1 MRKGHLLRLP
11 LHRSIAGATAL
22 IAAGLCAPAQ
32 AAGTIDTAL
41 AKAHVMRDAASGCAI
56 SPHPLSPAS
65 APFSAGS
72 KSAALLG
79 GAVSAL
85 DVIKAQQT
93 VPGPALSPF
102 PTMLAGIATPR
113 AALSPGI
120 DASVSPAASCNRL
133 VASRVAAQPGTL
145 SPFAV
150 VPPDPENFLASKRVR
165 IGQTNFDKDWKRV
178 SSDTLSVG
186 QLRRHMGALPVA
198 RADAL
203 AAVNRWVNRR
213 IRYAEDR
220 DQYGV
225 GDFWA
230 GARKTLKSG
239 KGDCEDIALVKMQL
253 LAAAGIPRDDM
264 ILTIARDLV
273 RNADHAV
280 LVVRTDAGYRLLDNA
295 TDDVL
300 DAAPG
305 HDYRP
310 ILSFGNQTRWL
321 HGV

>member
-1 MRKGHLLRLP
+1 MRTGFILRLP
-11 LHRSIAGATAL
+11 SRRTVGGVCAL
-22 IAAGLCAPAQ
+22 AAAGFSSPAQ
-32 AAGTIDTAL
+32 AALELHKPAE
-41 AKAHVMRDAASGCAI
+41 MRDAATGCTIAAQ
-56 SPHPLSPAS
+56 PLAPAS
-65 APFSAGS
+65 APLT
-72 KSAALLG
+72 AATKAAAMLG
-79 GAVSAL
+79 GAPSAL
-85 DVIKAQQT
+85 DAIRAQQAAF
-93 VPGPALSPF
+93 VPAADTAPAL
-102 PTMLAGIATPR
+102 LASAPVSLASLTP
-113 AALSPGI
+113 GV
-120 DASVSPAASCNRL
+120 DASVAPSVSCTGL
-133 VASRVAAQPGTL
+133 IASRAVPQPGTIA
-145 SPFAV
+145 PFAASA
-150 VPPDPENFLASKRVR
+150 DPEHFLASKRVR
-165 IGQTNFDKDWKRV
+165 IGFTTFDKDWKRV
-178 SSDTLSVG
+178 RGETLSPG
-186 QLRRHMGALPVA
+186 QLKRHVGVLPED
-198 RADAL
+198 RGDAL
-203 AAVNRWVNRR
+203 AAVNRWVNKR

-230 GARKTLKSG
+230 GARKTLRTG

-280 LVVRTDAGYRLLDNA
+280 LIVRTDEGYRMLDNA
-295 TDDVL
+295 TDEVL

>member
-1 MRKGHLLRLP
+1 
-11 LHRSIAGATAL
+11 
-22 IAAGLCAPAQ
+22 
-32 AAGTIDTAL
+32 
-41 AKAHVMRDAASGCAI
+41 MRDAASGCAI

-85 DVIKAQQT
+85 DAIKAQQT
-93 VPGPALSPF
+93 VPGPALSPS

-120 DASVSPAASCNRL
+120 DASVSPAASCTGL

>member
-1 MRKGHLLRLP
+1 MRQGHLLRLP
-11 LHRSIAGATAL
+11 HRRAFAGVSAL
-22 IAAGLCAPAQ
+22 AAIGLSAPAE
-32 AAGTIDTAL
+32 AAVEFNKPL
-41 AKAHVMRDAASGCAI
+41 AVRDAATGCTIAAQ
-56 SPHPLSPAS
+56 PLSPAS
-65 APFSAGS
+65 APLAAAT
-72 KSAALLG
+72 KAVALLG
-79 GAVSAL
+79 GAPSAL
-85 DVIKAQQT
+85 DAIRAQQAA
-93 VPGPALSPF
+93 VPLASPAPALLANTTTS
-102 PTMLAGIATPR
+102 LAGLA
-113 AALSPGI
+113 PGA
-120 DASVSPAASCNRL
+120 DASAPPLVPCTSF
-133 VASRVAAQPGTL
+133 VASRSARQPGTL
-145 SPFAV
+145 APFAAM
-150 VPPDPENFLASKRVR
+150 PADPENFLASKRVR
-165 IGQTNFDKDWKRV
+165 IGHTTFDKDWKRV
-178 SSDTLSVG
+178 RGETLSSDL
-186 QLRRHMGALPVA
+186 LKRHFGALPA
-198 RADAL
+198 DRGDAL
-203 AAVNRWVNRR
+203 TAVNRWVNRR

-230 GARKTLKSG
+230 GARKTLKAG
-239 KGDCEDIALVKMQL
+239 RGDCEDIALVKLQL

-280 LVVRTDAGYRLLDNA
+280 LIVRTDRGYRLLDNA

>member
-1 MRKGHLLRLP
+1 MRKGHFLGMPHPRA
-11 LHRSIAGATAL
+11 IAGLTLLA
-22 IAAGLCAPAQ
+22 AAGLGTPVH
-32 AAGTIDTAL
+32 AAAEFNKPL
-41 AKAHVMRDAASGCAI
+41 AVRDAATGCTIAAQ
-56 SPHPLSPAS
+56 PLAPAS
-65 APFSAGS
+65 APLAAPS
-72 KSAALLG
+72 KAAALLG
-79 GAVSAL
+79 GAPSAL
-85 DVIKAQQT
+85 DAIRAQQAS
-93 VPGPALSPF
+93 VPAASPAPAFAASSPIS
-102 PTMLAGIATPR
+102 LAS
-113 AALSPGI
+113 LMPGV
-120 DASVSPAASCNRL
+120 DASVLPSVPCTGF
-133 VASRVAAQPGTL
+133 VASRAARQSGTL
-145 SPFAV
+145 APLAGT
-150 VPPDPENFLASKRVR
+150 PADPENFLASKRVR
-165 IGQTNFDKDWKRV
+165 IGHTSFDKDWKRV
-178 SSDTLSVG
+178 RGETLSPG
-186 QLRRHMGALPVA
+186 QLKRHLGVLPSD

-203 AAVNRWVNRR
+203 IAVNRWVNQH

-225 GDFWA
+225 SDFWA
-230 GARKTLKSG
+230 GARRTLKAG

-280 LVVRTDAGYRLLDNA
+280 LIVRTDRGFRLLDNA